1 MSDIE
6 LFFDTIYGGLEGYAY
21 SPVKTATGEWQQYFF
36 KWPEERQKLIDFQLE
51 QSKTQDVYYSPA
63 LFNIPSALK
72 EHYSCS
78 KVCWVEFDGNAPT
91 NVEGLKDGI
100 PTPSIIVQSSSENH
114 QHWLWLHSMEVGTGD
129 VEIIN
134 RTLAYKLE
142 SDVTG
147 WDKNQVLRA
156 PGTGNFK
163 RGTRRDVRLL
173 LCNNSVV
180 HSLRDSAYGGIG
192 YSRTGIDEQGRSK
205 EFGILDD
212 VKSAPNVIEV
222 ILRYAFTDEES
233 SFFRREEIKEGSR
246 SSALMRLAYTCREKG
261 MTELECYS
269 MLDNADTR
277 WGKFAGR
284 SDREQRIK
292 DLVLRAFARERQSI
306 SFESQSS
313 HNESYYGFNDF
324 LQSDIHIEWEIEGLL
339 EKYGQLVLTGPPAS
353 GKSQFS
359 LQVAMH
365 MALGKEFLGW
375 KMPSEETRIIFFS
388 MEMHHG
394 ALKHFLEIMAKDL
407 SDDDRAILNERLFLV
422 PLGRSINLESSD
434 GQKFVTD
441 ISKRIKP
448 SGLIYDSLGS
458 TVLSN
463 MSDDS
468 TIKGVIGWD
477 EEFRSNNATFSWFI
491 HHQRKSQIG
500 NKKPKSLDDV
510 FGSMYIAARA
520 TTVLGLYPEL
530 GLIELATLK
539 MRLAEQPKPFLIER
553 TNTLN
558 FKKSTVAPSFMEG
571 DTGENA
577 PFNL

>member
-1 MSDIE
+1 
-6 LFFDTIYGGLEGYAY
+6 
-21 SPVKTATGEWQQYFF
+21 
-36 KWPEERQKLIDFQLE
+36 
-51 QSKTQDVYYSPA
+51 
-63 LFNIPSALK
+63 
-72 EHYSCS
+72 
-78 KVCWVEFDGNAPT
+78 
-91 NVEGLKDGI
+91 
-100 PTPSIIVQSSSENH
+100 
-114 QHWLWLHSMEVGTGD
+114 
-129 VEIIN
+129 
-134 RTLAYKLE
+134 
-142 SDVTG
+142 
-147 WDKNQVLRA
+147 
-156 PGTGNFK
+156 
-163 RGTRRDVRLL
+163 
-173 LCNNSVV
+173 
-180 HSLRDSAYGGIG
+180 
-192 YSRTGIDEQGRSK
+192 
-205 EFGILDD
+205 
-212 VKSAPNVIEV
+212 
-222 ILRYAFTDEES
+222 
-233 SFFRREEIKEGSR
+233 
-246 SSALMRLAYTCREKG
+246 
-261 MTELECYS
+261 
-269 MLDNADTR
+269 
-277 WGKFAGR
+277 
-284 SDREQRIK
+284 
-292 DLVLRAFARERQSI
+292 
-306 SFESQSS
+306 
-313 HNESYYGFNDF
+313 
-324 LQSDIHIEWEIEGLL
+324 
-339 EKYGQLVLTGPPAS
+339 
-353 GKSQFS
+353 
-359 LQVAMH
+359 
-365 MALGKEFLGW
+365 
-375 KMPSEETRIIFFS
+375 MPSEETRIIFFS